1 MKNRVIIYISLL
13 SLLALL
19 LVSCSW
25 DPPRPTGVWRCDD
38 PYIEFDFSTEI
49 IIQER
54 AGHLGEGEIDGK
66 NMSLFL
72 YWSHGYRFLVYEENY
87 ALERNFDSEGVI
99 FSGKYEFKDENII
112 FNVEQPNKESL
123 TFYKVSD

>member
-1 MKNRVIIYISLL
+1 MRNRVIRYIPLI

-25 DPPRPTGVWRCDD
+25 DSPRPTGVWRCDD
-38 PYIEFDFSTEI
+38 PYIEFDFSTEV

-54 AGHLGEGEIDGK
+54 LGYLGEGEIDGEIV
-66 NMSLFL
+66 SLFL
-72 YWSHGYRFLVYEENY
+72 YWYHGSEFSVYEESY
-87 ALERNFDSEGVI
+87 AVENGFDSEGDLC
-99 FSGKYEFKDENII
+99 FGKYKFKDENII

>member
-1 MKNRVIIYISLL
+1 M
-13 SLLALL
+13 LALL

-25 DPPRPTGVWRCDD
+25 DSPRPTGVWRCDD
-38 PYIEFDFSTEI
+38 PYIEFDFSTEV

-54 AGHLGEGEIDGK
+54 LGYLGEGEIDGEIV
-66 NMSLFL
+66 SLFL
-72 YWSHGYRFLVYEENY
+72 YWYHGSEFSVYEESY
-87 ALERNFDSEGVI
+87 AVENGFDSEGDLC
-99 FSGKYEFKDENII
+99 FGKYKFKDENII